1 MGFFDLFKGGDKA
14 SDGKSGAAAK
24 AKKEISANAVV
35 AKFADRAA
43 DKRAQNY
50 DRSEALVMLAEVGT
64 ADSAAALLKRF
75 TFKIDP
81 SITDQE
87 EKDVAAQGVVG
98 AGRDAIEPI
107 RKFSEKADSL
117 SWPMKILKELV
128 DEKEFVE
135 ELMSWLERWDI
146 EYSKF
151 IDPKI
156 QLLVELEEHTHP
168 DIRAAVEP
176 FLDDVNETAR
186 FHAAAAIFHQEDA
199 SATAALVRI
208 LPEEES
214 FRVKNKIAEGL
225 LARGWVIPEDLRE
238 ATRKALPPGFTI
250 DGDGKLKKR

>member
-1 MGFFDLFKGGDKA
+1 MGFFDLFKGGE
-14 SDGKSGAAAK
+14 
-24 AKKEISANAVV
+24 KKEGKGSSPKPKKEVSANAVV
-35 AKFADRAA
+35 AKFAERAA

-50 DRSEALVMLAEVGT
+50 DRSEALAMLHDVGT

-87 EKDVAAQGVVG
+87 EKDVAAAGVLA

-117 SWPMKILKELV
+117 AWPMKILKELV
-128 DEKEFVE
+128 DEDEYVE
-135 ELMSWLERWDI
+135 ELIAWLGRWDT
-146 EYSKF
+146 EYAKF

-156 QLLVELEEHTHP
+156 QLLVALEEHKSP
-168 DIRAAVEP
+168 LIREAVEP

-186 FHAAAAIFHQEDA
+186 FHAAAAIFHQEDEG
-199 SATAALVRI
+199 AAPALLKI
-208 LPEEES
+208 LPDEES
-214 FRVKNKIAEGL
+214 FRVKNKIAEGF
-225 LARGWVIPEDLRE
+225 LARGWVVPEDLRE
-238 ATRKALPPGFTI
+238 PTRKELPPGFTI

>member
-1 MGFFDLFKGGDKA
+1 MGFFDLFKGGEK
-14 SDGKSGAAAK
+14 DGKGGASSK
-24 AKKEISANAVV
+24 PKKEVSANAVV
-35 AKFADRAA
+35 AKFSERAA

-50 DRSEALVMLAEVGT
+50 DRAEALTMLADVGT
-64 ADSAAALLKRF
+64 AESAAALLKRF

-87 EKDVAAQGVVG
+87 EKDAAAQGVLN

-128 DEKEFVE
+128 EEDEFVE
-135 ELMSWLERWDI
+135 EILSWLDRWDT

-156 QLLVELEEHTHP
+156 QLLVALEEHTHP
-168 DIRAAVEP
+168 KIREAAEK

-186 FHAAAAIFHQEDA
+186 FHAAAALFHQGDEA
-199 SATAALVRI
+199 AAGALVTI

-214 FRVKNKIAEGL
+214 FRVKNKIAEGF
-225 LARGWVIPEDLRE
+225 LARGWVVPEDLRE
-238 ATRKALPPGFTI
+238 QTRKALPPGFTI
-250 DGDGKLKKR
+250 DGEGKMKKR

>member
-1 MGFFDLFKGGDKA
+1 MGFFDLFKGGE
-14 SDGKSGAAAK
+14 GKGGSAP
-24 AKKEISANAVV
+24 KKEVSANAVV

-50 DRSEALVMLAEVGT
+50 DRGEALAMLAEVGT
-64 ADSAAALLKRF
+64 AESAAALLKRF

-87 EKDVAAQGVVG
+87 EKDVAAQGVLS

-128 DEKEFVE
+128 DEEEFVE
-135 ELMSWLERWDI
+135 ELLSWLARWDT
-146 EYSKF
+146 EYAKF

-156 QLLVELEEHTHP
+156 QLLVALEEHTDP
-168 DIRAAVEP
+168 RIREAVEP

-186 FHAAAAIFHQEDA
+186 FHAAATLFHQEDEA
-199 SATAALVRI
+199 SVAPLLRI
-208 LPEEES
+208 LPDEES
-214 FRVKNKIAEGL
+214 FRVKNKIAEGFL
-225 LARGWVIPEDLRE
+225 SRGWVVPEDLRDL
-238 ATRKALPPGFTI
+238 TRKALPPGFTI